1 MVYRPLTEPTL
12 RPVLVVRT
20 DVDPGSTAQQVR
32 RLVPQLAPDVAVVE
46 ATTGETAAGVSGAL
60 SRLLAAMSAVLGI
73 AALAMSMVGLFGVLS
88 QRVIARHRELG
99 VRTALGATG
108 RGLVRLVLLDGLRPV
123 GEGLLIGIY
132 TAVLLRLAAE
142 PFFPRAVPTMN
153 WTLLLVVPAL
163 LLLAAAAAC
172 YLPARRAAIVD
183 PAVTLRR
190 L

>member
-1 MVYRPLTEPTL
+1 
-12 RPVLVVRT
+12 
-20 DVDPGSTAQQVR
+20 
-32 RLVPQLAPDVAVVE
+32 
-46 ATTGETAAGVSGAL
+46 
-60 SRLLAAMSAVLGI
+60 
-73 AALAMSMVGLFGVLS
+73 
-88 QRVIARHRELG
+88 
-99 VRTALGATG
+99 
-108 RGLVRLVLLDGLRPV
+108 VRLVLLDGLRPV